1 MLTRKLTSLILCSA
15 IALAFAGCGSAPA
28 VSATSGPS
36 ENTADNTADSTTE
49 STADST
55 AEAPAPDNSKD
66 EFVSEYAAFKVTSPN
81 LNGGKWDDKI
91 GERAEAKGVSPA
103 LSWDPVEGAS
113 CYAIYMVDL
122 DTHYFLH
129 WVQGDITETSLAEG
143 GAAPGKY
150 IGPYPEPGSTHRYN
164 IYVIALKNPVERVK
178 GGSNSINPKF
188 PEFIKAL
195 DTDASGNTGNI
206 ISVGRV
212 CGTYTA

>member
-1 MLTRKLTSLILCSA
+1 MLSRKLTSLILCSA

-28 VSATSGPS
+28 ASATSGPV
-36 ENTADNTADSTTE
+36 ENTADSTADSTADNTADSTT
-49 STADST
+49 
-55 AEAPAPDNSKD
+55 EAPAPDNSKD
-66 EFVSEYAAFKVTSPN
+66 EFVSEYAAFTVTSPN

-103 LSWDPVEGAS
+103 LSWE
-113 CYAIYMVDL
+113 
-122 DTHYFLH
+122 
-129 WVQGDITETSLAEG
+129 
-143 GAAPGKY
+143 
-150 IGPYPEPGSTHRYN
+150 
-164 IYVIALKNPVERVK
+164 PVERVK

>member
-15 IALAFAGCGSAPA
+15 ISLAFAGCGSAPA
-28 VSATSGPS
+28 ASATSGPS
-36 ENTADNTADSTTE
+36 ENTAESTAE

-55 AEAPAPDNSKD
+55 TEAPAPDNSKD

-143 GAAPGKY
+143 SAAPGKY

>member
-15 IALAFAGCGSAPA
+15 IALAIAGCGTAPA
-28 VSATSGPS
+28 ASATSGPS
-36 ENTADNTADSTTE
+36 ENTAE

-55 AEAPAPDNSKD
+55 ADNTTEAPAPDNSKD
-66 EFVSEYAAFKVTSPN
+66 EFVSEYTAFKVTSPN
-81 LNGGKWDDKI
+81 LNSGKWDDKI

-129 WVQGDITETSLAEG
+129 WVQGDITETSLAEC

>member
-15 IALAFAGCGSAPA
+15 IALAIAGCGSAPA
-28 VSATSGPS
+28 ASATSGPS
-36 ENTADNTADSTTE
+36 ENTAE
-49 STADST
+49 STAEIT
-55 AEAPAPDNSKD
+55 ADITTEAPAPDNSKD

>member
-28 VSATSGPS
+28 ASATSGPS
-36 ENTADNTADSTTE
+36 ENTAE

-55 AEAPAPDNSKD
+55 ADSTTEAPAPDNSKD

-143 GAAPGKY
+143 SAAPGKY

>member
-28 VSATSGPS
+28 ASATSGPS
-36 ENTADNTADSTTE
+36 ENTAASAAE
-49 STADST
+49 STADNT
-55 AEAPAPDNSKD
+55 TEAPAPDNSKD
-66 EFVSEYAAFKVTSPN
+66 EFVSEYTAFKVTSPN

>member
-1 MLTRKLTSLILCSA
+1 MLTKKLTSLILCSA

-28 VSATSGPS
+28 SSATSGPS
-36 ENTADNTADSTTE
+36 ENTAESTTE

-55 AEAPAPDNSKD
+55 TEAPAPDNSKD

-81 LNGGKWDDKI
+81 LNSGKWDDKI

>member
-15 IALAFAGCGSAPA
+15 IALAIAGCGTAP
-28 VSATSGPS
+28 VTSATSGPVES
-36 ENTADNTADSTTE
+36 TAESTTKSTADSTTE
-49 STADST
+49 
-55 AEAPAPDNSKD
+55 APAPHNSKD

-81 LNGGKWDDKI
+81 LNSGKWDDKI

>member
-1 MLTRKLTSLILCSA
+1 MLTKKLTSLILCSA

-28 VSATSGPS
+28 ASATSGPS
-36 ENTADNTADSTTE
+36 ENTAESTADSAADSTTE
-49 STADST
+49 
-55 AEAPAPDNSKD
+55 APTPDNSKD

>member
-15 IALAFAGCGSAPA
+15 IALAFAGCGTAP
-28 VSATSGPS
+28 VTSATSGPS
-36 ENTADNTADSTTE
+36 ENTAE

-55 AEAPAPDNSKD
+55 AESTTEAPAPDNSKD
-66 EFVSEYAAFKVTSPN
+66 EFVGEYAAFKVTSPN
-81 LNGGKWDDKI
+81 LNSGKWDDKI

-103 LSWDPVEGAS
+103 LSWEPVEGAS

-143 GAAPGKY
+143 SAAPGKY

>member
-28 VSATSGPS
+28 ASATSGPS
-36 ENTADNTADSTTE
+36 ENTAESTAE

-55 AEAPAPDNSKD
+55 TEAPAPDNSKD

-143 GAAPGKY
+143 SAAPGKY

>member
-15 IALAFAGCGSAPA
+15 IALAIAGCGTAP
-28 VSATSGPS
+28 VTSATSGPVES
-36 ENTADNTADSTTE
+36 TAESTTKSTADSTT
-49 STADST
+49 
-55 AEAPAPDNSKD
+55 EAPAPDNSKD

-81 LNGGKWDDKI
+81 LNSGKWDDKI

>member
-15 IALAFAGCGSAPA
+15 ISLAFAGCGSAPA
-28 VSATSGPS
+28 ASATSGPS
-36 ENTADNTADSTTE
+36 ENTAE

-55 AEAPAPDNSKD
+55 ADSTTEAPAPDNSKD

-143 GAAPGKY
+143 SAAPGKY

>member
-15 IALAFAGCGSAPA
+15 IALAIAGCGSAPA
-28 VSATSGPS
+28 ASATSGPS
-36 ENTADNTADSTTE
+36 ENTAE

-55 AEAPAPDNSKD
+55 ADSTTEAPTPDNSKD

-81 LNGGKWDDKI
+81 LNSGKWDDKI